1 MEFNYQKPD
10 DENALKQFGRNITQD
25 VRDNKV
31 DPIIGREKEI
41 RRLIEII
48 SRKTK
53 NNPVLI
59 GEPGVG
65 KTAIVEGFAQR
76 IVNKDVPN
84 NLIGKEV
91 YELSLASLIAGA
103 SYQGQFEQR
112 LNNVIKQV
120 KESDG
125 NIILFIDE
133 IHQLVG
139 TGKNSGSSTMD
150 AANILK
156 PMMARGE
163 IKVIGATTINEYR
176 QYIEKDS
183 ALERRMQKVL
193 VVEPT
198 KEEALTIMRG
208 LKERWE
214 LFHQVKIHD
223 SALVA
228 AVNLSDRYISD
239 RYLPDKSIDLIDE
252 AAAKVKTQFHSL
264 PPELDKRNRQ
274 IIYLETAKAALS
286 KEEDDKSKKSLK
298 DIEKELAQLKKEQ
311 DKELSEW
318 NKNKDEHKKI
328 NDLKTQLD
336 NEKLEAERLQQ
347 DGEFEKAS
355 KLLYVS
361 IPAHAKELKK
371 LEEEFE
377 KNSQGHNFSDSV
389 TVNEVAEVI
398 SQTTNIPLNKLLQSE
413 QTKLN
418 NLADDIKKTVKG
430 QDEAVDLVAAAVLR
444 GRAGINDPN
453 RPIGSFLFLGPT
465 GVGKTQLAKAL
476 ALNMFDS
483 EKQMIR
489 FDMSEYMEKHTVSK
503 LIGAPAGYIGYE
515 QGGLLTDAV
524 RTKPYSVVLFDEIE
538 KAHVDVLNILLQV
551 LDDGQLKDSHGRY
564 VNFKNTIIIMTSNIG
579 GQHVLDGDK
588 KKVLDE
594 IKLRLRP
601 EFINR
606 IDELIVFNSL
616 SQDNIKEIVQTQLSE
631 VSKRLAEQEY
641 NIHFDKKIIEWV
653 AKEAYDPAFGARP
666 IKRFIQRNIENILA
680 NEIIGN
686 NLKKNKKYEL
696 GFDEKTNQVSVYPHG
711 S

>member
-1 MEFNYQKPD
+1 MEFNFQNQNDKD
-10 DENALKQFGRNITQD
+10 ILKQFGRNITND
-25 VRDNKV
+25 AKENKI
-31 DPIIGREKEI
+31 DPITGREKEI
-41 RRLIEII
+41 RRVIEII

-65 KTAIVEGFAQR
+65 KTAIVEGLAQR

-84 NLIGKEV
+84 NLLNKEI
-91 YELSLASLIAGA
+91 YELSLSNLIAGA
-103 SYQGQFEQR
+103 SFQGQFEQR
-112 LNNVIKQV
+112 LNNIIKQV
-120 KESDG
+120 KESNG

-139 TGKNSGSSTMD
+139 TGRTTGGSMD

-163 IKVIGATTINEYR
+163 IRIIGATTINEYR

-183 ALERRMQKVL
+183 ALERRMQKIL
-193 VVEPT
+193 VNEPT

-228 AVNLSDRYISD
+228 AVDLSDRYITD

-274 IIYLETAKAALS
+274 IIYLETAKIALG
-286 KEEDDKSKKSLK
+286 KEDDEKSKKSLS
-298 DIEKELAQLKKEQ
+298 DIEKQLTDLKKIQ
-311 DKELSEW
+311 DKELKKW
-318 NKNKDEHKKI
+318 NKNKQQHKII
-328 NDLKTQLD
+328 NDLKTKLD
-336 NEKLEAERLQQ
+336 EYKLLVERYQQ
-347 DGEFEKAS
+347 DGEFEQAS
-355 KLLYVS
+355 KLLYEQ
-361 IPAHAKELKK
+361 IPNLKKEIKK
-371 LEEEFE
+371 LEQDFE
-377 KNSQGHNFSDSV
+377 KSSTSSSFSDSV
-389 TVNEVAEVI
+389 TINEVAEVI
-398 SQTTNIPLNKLLQSE
+398 SETTNIPLNKLLQSE
-413 QTKLN
+413 QAKLN
-418 NLADDIKKTVKG
+418 NLPNDIKKDVKG
-430 QDEAVDLVAAAVLR
+430 QDEAVNLVSSAVLR

-515 QGGLLTDAV
+515 QGGILTNAV
-524 RTKPYSVVLFDEIE
+524 KTKPYSVVLFDEIE
-538 KAHVDVLNILLQV
+538 KAHNDVLNILLQV

-579 GQHVLDGDK
+579 GQDVLDGNK
-588 KKVLDE
+588 QKALNA
-594 IKLRLRP
+594 IKTQLRP

-606 IDELIVFNSL
+606 IDEIIVFNPL
-616 SQDNIKEIVQTQLSE
+616 NRNTIKEIVINKLKKLSD
-631 VSKRLAEQEY
+631 RLTNQDY
-641 NIHFDKKIIEWV
+641 VIDFDKKIINLITDQ
-653 AKEAYDPAFGARP
+653 AYDPVYGARP
-666 IKRFIQRNIENILA
+666 IKRFIQHNIENILA
-680 NEIIGN
+680 NEIITN
-686 NLKKNKKYEL
+686 NLQKNKKYQL
-696 GFDEKTNQVSVYPHG
+696 SYDSKTKKITIYPYG

>member
-91 YELSLASLIAGA
+91 YELSMASLIAGA
-103 SYQGQFEQR
+103 SFQGQFEQR

-264 PPELDKRNRQ
+264 PPELDKRNRE

-286 KEEDDKSKKSLK
+286 KEEDEKSKKNLK
-298 DIEKELAQLKKEQ
+298 DIEKQLADLKKVQ
-311 DKELSEW
+311 DKALSEW

-328 NDLKTQLD
+328 NDLKTKLD
-336 NEKLEAERLQQ
+336 NEKAEAERLQQ

-361 IPAHAKELKK
+361 IPAHTKELKK

-377 KNSQGHNFSDSV
+377 KNSTGHNFSDSV

-413 QTKLN
+413 QAKLN

-430 QDEAVDLVAAAVLR
+430 QDEAVELVANAVLR

-503 LIGAPAGYIGYE
+503 LIGAPAGYVGYE

-606 IDELIVFNSL
+606 IDELIVFNAL
-616 SQDNIKEIVQTQLSE
+616 SQDNIKEIVQTQLKE
-631 VSKRLAEQEY
+631 VSTRLAEQEY
-641 NIHFDKKIIEWV
+641 NINFDKKIITWV

-666 IKRFIQRNIENILA
+666 IKRFIQRNIENVLA
-680 NEIIGN
+680 NEIISN

-696 GFDEKTNQVSVYPHG
+696 GIDEKSKKISIYPYG